1 MYVECIALFSSELS
15 THIRCTWSSS
25 VEAVR
30 QWRRRLLPSNK
41 RKYSYSNELPSLC
54 AVGQLRQ
61 VWHHYPLE
69 DFRANAATHA
79 VIDSGGEGRSL
90 RESHVTFE
98 QGITSTSSQTQV
110 DATAI
115 PQVHTEK
122 HQGIVL
128 LLIISLGPHQNIL
141 MCYGVSVCPF
151 VSPSTILLK
160 KIGII

>member
-1 MYVECIALFSSELS
+1 M
-15 THIRCTWSSS
+15 
-25 VEAVR
+25 
-30 QWRRRLLPSNK
+30 
-41 RKYSYSNELPSLC
+41 
-54 AVGQLRQ
+54 
-61 VWHHYPLE
+61 
-69 DFRANAATHA
+69 
-79 VIDSGGEGRSL
+79 IDSGGEGRSL

-122 HQGIVL
+122 HQGIAL
-128 LLIISLGPHQNIL
+128 LLMILILLGPHQNIL